1 LRLTELK
8 SGADTL
14 AGGNKRNYGRR
25 IVTDSVNQ
33 RVRLLAGR
41 YEIGP
46 LIGRGGMADVRVGTD
61 ARLGRRVAVKLL
73 KPALASDPAFRTR
86 FRREAQD
93 AAKMAHPTIVRIFDA
108 GEETVVDP
116 GGNEAQIPFIVMEYV
131 DGRLLKDI
139 VAEGPLPE
147 HEAVRIT
154 SQILTALEYSHRAG
168 VVHRDIKPGNI
179 MIANNGQVK
188 VMDFGIARAVAESS
202 ATIAETSTIVGTAQ
216 YFSPEQARGESV
228 DARTDLYSTGIVLF
242 EMLTGQ
248 APFRGENPVAV
259 AYQHVNQIPAPPSSI
274 NPAVS
279 PAVDAVVGH
288 ALSKD
293 RFARFQSATEFR
305 EQLEAA
311 GTGAAP
317 VVRQVV
323 PPNDFN
329 ATLFGVNPTM
339 TAGSDS
345 ALRQLTIDQEARG
358 SRTQQRPPVAWIWAG
373 ILLILVIVVAVVVWT
388 ITLPKDAGI
397 DQGLSVKVPNLKS
410 QAYADAA
417 AKLKKLGLSPVENKE
432 TNAKVAP
439 GAVISTS
446 PAAGSSVAP
455 HSTITVN
462 VSNGPTALSVPNLVG
477 MTAAEAKTTLTQGGL
492 VLGTTS
498 TADSATVTQGSVIS
512 SSPNAGTAA
521 KSGDTIN
528 ITVASGK
535 VNIPSVVGKTSSQA
549 GQALTALH
557 LNYTPVPDTSTT
569 CTAGL
574 VTAQSLVGEKPEG
587 SSMTISVCTGPSS

>member
-1 LRLTELK
+1 
-8 SGADTL
+8 
-14 AGGNKRNYGRR
+14 
-25 IVTDSVNQ
+25 VTDSVNQ

-46 LIGRGGMADVRVGTD
+46 LIGRGGMADVRAGTD
-61 ARLGRRVAVKLL
+61 ARLGRRVAIKLL
-73 KPALASDPAFRTR
+73 KPSLASDPAFRTR

-116 GGNEAQIPFIVMEYV
+116 SGNEAQIPFIVMEYV

-139 VAEGPLPE
+139 IAEGPLPE
-147 HEAVRIT
+147 YEAVRIT
-154 SQILTALEYSHRAG
+154 GQILTALEYSHRAG

-179 MIANNGQVK
+179 MIATNGQVK

-202 ATIAETSTIVGTAQ
+202 ATITETSAIVGTAQ

-228 DARTDLYSTGIVLF
+228 DARTDLYSTAVVLF

-248 APFRGENPVAV
+248 PPFRGENPVAV
-259 AYQHVNQIPAPPSSI
+259 AYQHVNQIPMPPSSL

-293 RFARFQSATEFR
+293 RFSRFQSATEFR

-323 PPNDFN
+323 PANDFN

-339 TAGSDS
+339 SAGSDS

-373 ILLILVIVVAVVVWT
+373 ILLILVIVVAVIVWT
-388 ITLPKDAGI
+388 LTLPKDVTGI
-397 DQGLSVKVPNLKS
+397 DTGLSVKVPQLKG
-410 QAYADAA
+410 QAYSNAA
-417 AKLKKLGLSPVENKE
+417 SALKKIGLVPVEQ
-432 TNAKVAP
+432 KVASATIVP
-439 GAVISTS
+439 GAVISTT
-446 PAAGSSVAP
+446 PGAGNSVAP
-455 HSTITVN
+455 HSTVTVN
-462 VSNGPTALSVPNLVG
+462 VSNGAAQISVPNITG
-477 MTAAEAKTTLTQGGL
+477 MTVTQATKALTAVGL
-492 VLGTTS
+492 TLGTSS
-498 TADSATVTQGSVIS
+498 TMDSATVVKGAIIS
-512 SSPNAGTAA
+512 STPSSGSKVAAGT
-521 KSGDTIN
+521 SVTVVVSTGN
-528 ITVASGK
+528 ID
-535 VNIPSVVGKTSSQA
+535 IPSVVGKSGSQA
-549 GQALTALH
+549 GSALSALNI
-557 LNYTPVPDTSTT
+557 NYSVIANDG
-569 CTAGL
+569 CTGGQ
-574 VTAQSLVGEKPEG
+574 VTAQSAVGEHPQNTA
-587 SSMTISVCTGPSS
+587 MTITVCTG